1 MTYHRCILILTVAIL
16 TGCGQVPPAD
26 DSRVGAVA
34 PPLAAPP
41 PPAVAQGVPQHGV
54 VVRDGA
60 DPADQPDLKVADASV
75 GRRGRNIGG
84 GIITEPIRQ
93 RFLIEDRLTFLNEKK
108 AMDLFHAA
116 HNRSPESHDEYWS
129 EIVDANGLQ
138 FPELPAGQRYVY
150 DPQQAQ
156 LMVESDG
163 N

>member
-1 MTYHRCILILTVAIL
+1 
-16 TGCGQVPPAD
+16 
-26 DSRVGAVA
+26 
-34 PPLAAPP
+34 
-41 PPAVAQGVPQHGV
+41 
-54 VVRDGA
+54 VVRDG
-60 DPADQPDLKVADASV
+60 ADQPDLKVADASV

-108 AMDLFHAA
+108 AMDLFHAV